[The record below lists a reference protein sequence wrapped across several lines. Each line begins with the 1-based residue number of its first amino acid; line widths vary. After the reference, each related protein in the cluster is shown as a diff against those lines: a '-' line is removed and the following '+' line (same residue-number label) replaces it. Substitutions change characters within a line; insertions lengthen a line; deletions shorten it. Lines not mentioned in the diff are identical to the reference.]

1 MATVRTAQ
9 ALPTTEYVERDLGRL
24 PDRPSSLLT
33 LEQFKRLVKDGMKA
47 DLINGVMFV
56 TIPASYTHERLFGF
70 LMRLVGDYVEAK
82 DLGVILGSRSLV
94 EVGPRDGYEPDL
106 CFVAQNRLDIIN
118 EASITGPPDL
128 VIEIIS
134 PSTRR
139 HDAYAKKQGYARL
152 GVPEYWLID
161 PDNRAVV
168 FYRLTESGYV
178 EDPVEDGVYHS
189 LAVPGLWLR
198 LDWLWDHPKVADCLR
213 ELGVL

>member
-1 MATVRTAQ
+1 MATVGTAQ

-24 PDRPSSLLT
+24 SDRPSSLLT
-33 LEQFKRLVKDGMKA
+33 LEQFKRLVRDGMKA
-47 DLINGVMFV
+47 DLINGVMIV
-56 TIPASYTHERLFGF
+56 TTPASYTHERLFGF
-70 LMRLVGDYVEAK
+70 LMRLVGDYAEAK

-118 EASITGPPDL
+118 ETSITGPPDL

-152 GVPEYWLID
+152 GVLEYWLID
-161 PDNRAVV
+161 PDNRAVA

-178 EDPVEDGVYHS
+178 EGPIEGGVYHS

-198 LDWLWDHPKVADCLR
+198 PDWLWDHPKVANCLR

>member
-9 ALPTTEYVERDLGRL
+9 ALPATKYVERDLGRL

-47 DLINGVMFV
+47 DLINGVMIV
-56 TIPASYTHERLFGF
+56 ATPASYTHERLFGF
-70 LMRLVGDYVEAK
+70 LMRLVGDYAEAK

-94 EVGPRDGYEPDL
+94 EVGPREGYEPDL
-106 CFVAQNRLDIIN
+106 CFVAQDRLDIIN
-118 EASITGPPDL
+118 ETSITGPPDL
-128 VIEIIS
+128 VVEIIS
-134 PSTRR
+134 PSTRQS
-139 HDAYAKKQGYARL
+139 DAYAKKEGYARL

-161 PDNRAVV
+161 PDNRAVA

-178 EDPVEDGVYHS
+178 EGPVEDGVYHS

-198 LDWLWDHPKVADCLR
+198 LDWLWDHPKVANCLR

>member
-213 ELGVL
+213 ELGIL

>member
-9 ALPTTEYVERDLGRL
+9 APPTTKYVERDLGRL
-24 PDRPSSLLT
+24 PDHPSSLLT
-33 LEQFKRLVKDGMKA
+33 LEQFKRLVNDGMKA
-47 DLINGVMFV
+47 DLINGVMLV
-56 TIPASYTHERLFGF
+56 ATPASYTHERLFNF
-70 LMRLVGDYVEAK
+70 LMRLVGDYVEER
-82 DLGVILGSRSLV
+82 DMGIVLGSRSLV

-118 EASITGPPDL
+118 ETSITGPPDL
-128 VIEIIS
+128 VVEIIS

-161 PDNRAVV
+161 PDNRVV
-168 FYRLTESGYV
+168 AFYRLTESGYV
-178 EDPVEDGVYHS
+178 EGPVEDGVYHS

-198 LDWLWDHPKVADCLR
+198 LDWLWDHPKVANCLR

>member
-118 EASITGPPDL
+118 ETSIIGPPDL